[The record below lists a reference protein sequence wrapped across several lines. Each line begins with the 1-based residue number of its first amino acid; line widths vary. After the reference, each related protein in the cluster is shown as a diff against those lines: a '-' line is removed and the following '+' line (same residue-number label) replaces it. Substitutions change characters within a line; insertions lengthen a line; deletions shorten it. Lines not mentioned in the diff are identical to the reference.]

1 MPDNYKK
8 NNSNLSDLTK
18 SASKIEILKSRVNSS
33 SSSKISA
40 GGSVGKSLMVTKSLI
55 NTVYFENRLL
65 IWTKK
70 C

>member
-18 SASKIEILKSRVNSS
+18 SASKIESLKSRVNSS

-40 GGSVGKSLMVTKSLI
+40 GGSVGKSLMVTK
-55 NTVYFENRLL
+55 
-65 IWTKK
+65 
-70 C
+70 